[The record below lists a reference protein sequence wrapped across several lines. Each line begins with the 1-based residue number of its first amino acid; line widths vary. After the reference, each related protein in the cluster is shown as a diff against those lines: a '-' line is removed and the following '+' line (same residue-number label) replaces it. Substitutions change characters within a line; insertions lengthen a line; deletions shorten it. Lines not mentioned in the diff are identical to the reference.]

1 MLKQRRAAVEA
12 VRETFLPAEA
22 ASDAAAIQAARCL
35 ATALEMRASANLP
48 IGTGLD
54 AIALLSRGA
63 SQAVEARQAL
73 IEAHA
78 KLVQIPGEIGLGVV
92 GWGDSG
98 GCPPIKASDEAPV
111 PLRAVA

>member
-1 MLKQRRAAVEA
+1 MLNQRRAAVEA
-12 VRETFLPAEA
+12 VRDTFLPAEA

-35 ATALEMRASANLP
+35 ATTLEMRATANLP

-63 SQAVEARQAL
+63 SQAVEARQSL

-78 KLVQIPGEIGLGVV
+78 KLAEIPDQIGLATV

-98 GCPPIKASDEAPV
+98 GCPPVHASADAPA
-111 PLRAVA
+111 PLRSVA